1 MDGRDRNQDRN
12 RNEGQD
18 RNEDRNQGQGRN
30 QDQYPAGAL
39 VVVRDEEWLVRSSV
53 PTSDDGTRIEVT
65 GVSEFVRD
73 QEAVF
78 FSGLDRIELLDPA
91 ATTLVM
97 DDSPNYRRSRL
108 FLEAVL
114 RRTALPQSE
123 HRLALADSFLMDPL
137 PYQRRPAQLA
147 LSGANLRPR
156 LLIADVVGLGKTLE
170 IGLTLAELIRRGR
183 GERILVVTPQH
194 VLEQFQHELWTR
206 FAIPLVRLDSVG
218 IERIQREI
226 PAGRNPFT
234 SFKRVIV
241 SIDTLKN
248 TDQYRH
254 HLEQIRWDAVVIDES
269 HNLINRGSLRNQ
281 LARTLA
287 PRTDALIL
295 ASATPHNG
303 DAKSFAELIRLL
315 DPVAIRDAENYR
327 AADIA
332 HLFIRRTKI
341 SPEVREQMKGQW
353 ADRGPSRS
361 VHCPAGPAE
370 ERIFEELAAVW
381 LPGDGGTSVSAVP
394 LFPYTLLKSFLSS
407 PAALRATVSARIRT
421 LEKALDKALE
431 KNEDRRAAGAEPE
444 LAALRRLS
452 ELAAGLTEAD
462 SAKFAALVRLLR
474 EEIGVGPGSETRVV
488 VFSERVQ
495 TLEWLA
501 GVLPAALGFRGRA
514 ARDCVRVM
522 HGGLSDEQQM
532 ARVEEFGLADTPV
545 RVLLTGDVASEGVNL
560 HRQCHQLVHYDVP
573 WSLIRIEQRNGRIDR
588 YGQARP
594 PEFRALI
601 LTSGVA
607 GAKDD
612 TAVAERLLERED
624 QAHRSLGTAEA
635 VTGLY
640 RAEAE
645 ERSLIRDLLHG
656 RTVDESLDT
665 PRAGTEGQDAG
676 LEDFLADFFG
686 SVDATA
692 HTAQDP
698 GADERAAPA
707 PTAAPTSTG
716 APAPTEAPSP
726 TAPAAPTAA
735 PSPAARA
742 DASPVLPRLF
752 DSTAHFVDEAL
763 REVYPDARDRLD
775 LDRDEQS
782 GLISFRP
789 PAELVHR
796 LKALPS
802 DYLRE
807 QRLRERLLVTFNRRL
822 AEHSLQRARQ
832 SSTSSW
838 PEISLLT
845 DLHPVVEWLT
855 DKVLVGLGR
864 QEAPMITANVAEP
877 VHLVQGVYS
886 NKLGRPTVVKWMG
899 VTWREAAGEGL
910 AVDDMVSLLRRAG
923 VGPAMANKRG
933 YRDPAPL
940 YAALPRV
947 LETAEAFLNA
957 HRDAW
962 DEPLRRPVEEYK
974 LRLGAWE
981 QPRLD
986 GDRTRERLAGLADSL
1001 LTAGRPLLRVL
1012 AVLVP
1017 DTEAGTEA
1025 GTDRGADPGAEAG
1038 TRARTRAGRGSGD
1051 AAPPVSLS
1059 AAPSPAAESSPA
1071 SPSPFRW
1078 SPPPAAL

>member
-1 MDGRDRNQDRN
+1 MTAVQTSAERSGATADRTVQ
-12 RNEGQD
+12 E
-18 RNEDRNQGQGRN
+18 
-30 QDQYPAGAL
+30 QYPAGAQVL
-39 VVVRDEEWLVRSSV
+39 VRDEEWLVRSSA
-53 PTSDDGTRIEVT
+53 PTTDDGTKLEVV

-78 FSGLDRIELLDPA
+78 FSGLDRIELLDPRD
-91 ATTLVM
+91 TQLVR

-123 HRLALADSFLMDPL
+123 RRLALADSFLLDSL
-137 PYQRRPAQLA
+137 PYQRRPAELA

-194 VLEQFQHELWTR
+194 VLEQFQQELWTR
-206 FAIPLVRLDSVG
+206 FSIPLVRLDSVG

-248 TDQYRH
+248 TNQYRH

-281 LARTLA
+281 LAQILA

-303 DAKSFAELIRLL
+303 DARSFAELIGLL
-315 DPVAIRDAENYR
+315 DPAAIRDPENYR
-327 AADIA
+327 ADDIR

-353 ADRGPSRS
+353 ADRGPSQS
-361 VHCPAGPAE
+361 VHCPATPAE
-370 ERIFEELAAVW
+370 EKIFEELASVW
-381 LPGDGGTSVSAVP
+381 LPHDGGPSVSSVP

-407 PAALRATVSARIRT
+407 CAALRATVSARIKT
-421 LEKALDKALE
+421 LEKKDAP
-431 KNEDRRAAGAEPE
+431 RATADE
-444 LAALRRLS
+444 LAALGRLS
-452 ELAAGLTEAD
+452 ELAADLTEAD
-462 SAKFAALVRLLR
+462 SAKFSALVHQLK
-474 EEIGVGPGSETRVV
+474 EEIGVGPTSDARVV

-495 TLEWLA
+495 TLQWLA
-501 GVLPAALGFRGRA
+501 GVLPAALGFKGRA

-532 ARVEEFGLADTPV
+532 ARVEEFSLADTPV

-594 PEFRALI
+594 PQFRALI
-601 LTSGVA
+601 LTSEVE

-612 TAVAERLLERED
+612 TVVAERLLGRED
-624 QAHRSLGTAEA
+624 EAHRSLGTAEA

-645 ERSLIRDLLHG
+645 EKSLIQDLLRG
-656 RTVDESLDT
+656 KTVDESLDSRR
-665 PRAGTEGQDAG
+665 PGADDEDSGMD
-676 LEDFLADFFG
+676 DFLADFFG
-686 SVDATA
+686 PVGEEPADQSGPEDSARTGES
-692 HTAQDP
+692 
-698 GADERAAPA
+698 GAASAASARAA
-707 PTAAPTSTG
+707 G
-716 APAPTEAPSP
+716 
-726 TAPAAPTAA
+726 
-735 PSPAARA
+735 
-742 DASPVLPRLF
+742 SPVLPRLF
-752 DSTAHFVDEAL
+752 DSTAHFLDEAL
-763 REVYPDARDRLD
+763 GEVYPDAHDRLE
-775 LDRDEQS
+775 LDRDPQS
-782 GLISFRP
+782 GLLSFQP
-789 PAELVHR
+789 PADLVHR
-796 LKALPS
+796 LKALPM

-822 AEHSLQRARQ
+822 AEHSLQRARE

-855 DKVLVGLGR
+855 DKVLVRLGR

-877 VHLVQGVYS
+877 IYLVQGVYS

-899 VTWREAAGEGL
+899 VTRRG
-910 AVDDMVSLLRRAG
+910 AVDDDMVSLLRRCG
-923 VGPAMANKRG
+923 VGPSMANKRHF
-933 YRDPAPL
+933 REPRPL
-940 YAALPRV
+940 HEALPDV
-947 LETAEAFLNA
+947 LSAAEAFLDER
-957 HRDAW
+957 RDAW
-962 DEPLRRPVEEYK
+962 DEPLREPIAEYK
-974 LRLGAWE
+974 RRLATWD
-981 QPRLD
+981 QPTLAGERAK
-986 GDRTRERLAGLADSL
+986 ERLADLADSL
-1001 LTAGRPLLRVL
+1001 LTTGRPMLRVL
-1012 AVLVP
+1012 AVLLP
-1017 DTEAGTEA
+1017 DP
-1025 GTDRGADPGAEAG
+1025 DRKPDPARKRDADEP
-1038 TRARTRAGRGSGD
+1038 
-1051 AAPPVSLS
+1051 PPVVLGPPPLSVPAAWWLS
-1059 AAPSPAAESSPA
+1059 APVT
-1071 SPSPFRW
+1071 R
-1078 SPPPAAL
+1078 

>member
-1 MDGRDRNQDRN
+1 MTAVQTSAEQSGVTT
-12 RNEGQD
+12 G
-18 RNEDRNQGQGRN
+18 
-30 QDQYPAGAL
+30 QDQYPAGAQ
-39 VVVRDEEWLVRSSV
+39 VVVRDEEWLVRSSM
-53 PTSDDGTRIEVT
+53 PTEDDGTRIEVV

-78 FSGLDRIELLDPA
+78 FSGLDRIELLDPRETA
-91 ATTLVM
+91 LVM

-123 HRLALADSFLMDPL
+123 RRLALADSFLMDPL
-137 PYQRRPAQLA
+137 PYQRRPAELA

-248 TDQYRH
+248 TDQYQH

-303 DAKSFAELIRLL
+303 DAKSFAELIGLL
-315 DPVAIRDAENYR
+315 DPVAIRDPESYR
-327 AADIA
+327 AADIE

-353 ADRGPSRS
+353 ADRGPSHS
-361 VHCPAGPAE
+361 VHCPATPAE
-370 ERIFEELAAVW
+370 EKIFEELAAVW
-381 LPGDGGTSVSAVP
+381 LPGEGGTSVSSVP

-407 PAALRATVSARIRT
+407 HAALRATVSARIKT
-421 LEKALDKALE
+421 LEKKD
-431 KNEDRRAAGAEPE
+431 DPQGTAAE
-444 LAALRRLS
+444 LAALYRLT

-462 SAKFAALVRLLR
+462 SAKFAALVRQLR
-474 EEIGVGPGSETRVV
+474 EEIGVGPASDERVV

-501 GVLPAALGFRGRA
+501 EVLPAALGFKGRA
-514 ARDCVRVM
+514 ARDCVRIM

-532 ARVEEFGLADTPV
+532 ACVEEFGLADTPV
-545 RVLLTGDVASEGVNL
+545 RVLVTGDVASEGVNL

-601 LTSGVA
+601 LTSEVE

-612 TAVAERLLERED
+612 TVVAERLLERED

-645 ERSLIRDLLHG
+645 EKSLIQDLLRG
-656 RTVDESLDT
+656 RTVDESLDA
-665 PRAGTEGQDAG
+665 RRSGADGEDAG
-676 LEDFLADFFG
+676 LDDFLADFFG
-686 SVDATA
+686 PVGEEAPPA
-692 HTAQDP
+692 DP
-698 GADERAAPA
+698 TEGPGSTPLSGTESSGGRAA
-707 PTAAPTSTG
+707 
-716 APAPTEAPSP
+716 
-726 TAPAAPTAA
+726 
-735 PSPAARA
+735 
-742 DASPVLPRLF
+742 ASPVLPRLF
-752 DSTAHFVDEAL
+752 DSTAHFMDDAL
-763 REVYPDARDRLD
+763 REVYPDARERLE
-775 LDRDEQS
+775 LDRDQQS
-782 GLISFRP
+782 GLLSFRP
-789 PAELVHR
+789 PTELVHR

-807 QRLRERLLVTFNRRL
+807 QRLRERMLVTFNRRL
-822 AEHSLQRARQ
+822 AEHSLQRARE

-855 DKVLVGLGR
+855 DKVLVGMGR

-877 VHLVQGVYS
+877 IYLVQGVYS

-899 VTWREAAGEGL
+899 VTWRKASREGL
-910 AVDDMVSLLRRAG
+910 VDDDMVSLLRRCG
-923 VGPAMANKRG
+923 VGPTMANKRR

-940 YAALPRV
+940 REALPDV
-947 LETAEAFLNA
+947 LDTAEAFLDT
-957 HRDAW
+957 HRHAW
-962 DEPLRRPVEEYK
+962 DEPLREPIEQYK
-974 LRLGAWE
+974 RRLGTWR
-981 QPRLD
+981 QPTLA
-986 GDRTRERLAGLADSL
+986 GARTKERLADLADSL
-1001 LTAGRPLLRVL
+1001 LTTGRPLLRVL

-1017 DTEAGTEA
+1017 DP
-1025 GTDRGADPGAEAG
+1025 DRGD
-1038 TRARTRAGRGSGD
+1038 GD
-1051 AAPPVSLS
+1051 DGPPLVSLT
-1059 AAPSPAAESSPA
+1059 APAA
-1071 SPSPFRW
+1071 SPSRF
-1078 SPPPAAL
+1078 

>member
-1 MDGRDRNQDRN
+1 MTAVQTSPEQHGDASDAAAQ
-12 RNEGQD
+12 EQF
-18 RNEDRNQGQGRN
+18 
-30 QDQYPAGAL
+30 PAGAQVL
-39 VVVRDEEWLVRSSV
+39 VRDEVWLVRNAV
-53 PTSDDGTRIEVT
+53 PTAADGTRVEVV
-65 GVSEFVRD
+65 GVSDFVRD

-78 FSGLDRIELLDPA
+78 FTGLDTVELIDPRDTRLIA
-91 ATTLVM
+91 
-97 DDSPNYRRSRL
+97 DDSPTYRRSRL

-123 HRLALADSFLMDPL
+123 RRLALADSFLLDPL
-137 PYQRRPAQLA
+137 PYQRRPAELA

-234 SFKRVIV
+234 FFKRVIV

-281 LARTLA
+281 LAQTLA

-303 DAKSFAELIRLL
+303 DARSFAELIALL
-315 DPVAIRDAENYR
+315 DPAAIRDPENYR
-327 AADIA
+327 AEDIE
-332 HLFIRRTKI
+332 HLFIRRTKV
-341 SPEVREQMKGQW
+341 STEVREQMKGQW
-353 ADRGPSRS
+353 ADRGPSQA
-361 VHCPAGPAE
+361 VHCPATPAE
-370 ERIFEELAAVW
+370 ERIFEELAAAW
-381 LPGDGGTSVSAVP
+381 LPRDGSPSVSSVP

-407 PAALRATVSARIRT
+407 HAALKATVSARIKT
-421 LEKALDKALE
+421 LEKKDDA
-431 KNEDRRAAGAEPE
+431 RATAAE
-444 LAALRRLS
+444 LAALRRLA
-452 ELAAGLTEAD
+452 ELTADLTEAD
-462 SAKFAALVRLLR
+462 SAKFGGLVEQLKG
-474 EEIGVGPGSETRVV
+474 IGVGPSSDTRVV

-501 GVLPAALGFRGRA
+501 TVLPAALGFRGRTA
-514 ARDCVRVM
+514 KDCLRVM

-532 ARVEEFGLADTPV
+532 RVVEEFGLAGALV
-545 RVLLTGDVASEGVNL
+545 RILLTGDVASEGVNL

-588 YGQARP
+588 YGQAQP
-594 PEFRALI
+594 PQFRALI
-601 LTSGVA
+601 LTSGTE

-612 TAVAERLLERED
+612 TLVSERLLERED

-645 ERSLIRDLLHG
+645 EKSLIQDLLRG
-656 RTVDESLDT
+656 RTVDESLDGH
-665 PRAGTEGQDAG
+665 RSGEDAGTDAMD
-676 LEDFLADFFG
+676 DFLADFFG
-686 SVDATA
+686 AVGDEPQADDGPAANGSAPETAGDAT
-692 HTAQDP
+692 
-698 GADERAAPA
+698 G
-707 PTAAPTSTG
+707 TG
-716 APAPTEAPSP
+716 EATGS
-726 TAPAAPTAA
+726 
-735 PSPAARA
+735 
-742 DASPVLPRLF
+742 VLPRLF
-752 DSTAHFVDEAL
+752 DSTAHFLDEAL

-782 GLISFRP
+782 GLLSFRP
-789 PAELVHR
+789 PADLLHR
-796 LKALPS
+796 LKALPV

-822 AEHSLQRARQ
+822 AQHSLQRAREAG
-832 SSTSSW
+832 STSSW

-855 DKVLVGLGR
+855 DKVLVRLGR
-864 QEAPMITANVAEP
+864 QEAPMITAEVAEP
-877 VHLVQGVYS
+877 TYLVQGVYS
-886 NKLGRPTVVKWMG
+886 NALGRPTVVKWMG
-899 VTWREAAGEGL
+899 VTRSG
-910 AVDDMVSLLRRAG
+910 AVDDDMVSLLRRSG
-923 VGPAMANKRG
+923 VGPTMANKLRH
-933 YRDPAPL
+933 RDPAPL
-940 YAALPRV
+940 AVAIPAV
-947 LETAEAFLNA
+947 LEAAEAFMER

-962 DEPLRRPVEEYK
+962 DRPLRESIERHK
-974 LRLGAWE
+974 LRLGDWE
-981 QPRLD
+981 QP
-986 GDRTRERLAGLADSL
+986 TLAGEHTKRRLTDLADDL
-1001 LTAGRPLLRVL
+1001 LTTGQRPMLRVL
-1012 AVLVP
+1012 AVLLP
-1017 DTEAGTEA
+1017 D
-1025 GTDRGADPGAEAG
+1025 P
-1038 TRARTRAGRGSGD
+1038 D
-1051 AAPPVSLS
+1051 A
-1059 AAPSPAAESSPA
+1059 
-1071 SPSPFRW
+1071 
-1078 SPPPAAL
+1078 PPAASSSPSATPAAL

>member
-1 MDGRDRNQDRN
+1 MTAVQTSPEQHGDASDAA
-12 RNEGQD
+12 GQ
-18 RNEDRNQGQGRN
+18 EQF
-30 QDQYPAGAL
+30 PAGAQVL
-39 VVVRDEEWLVRSSV
+39 VRDEVWLVRNAV
-53 PTSDDGTRIEVT
+53 PTADDGTRVEVV
-65 GVSEFVRD
+65 GVSDFVRD

-78 FSGLDRIELLDPA
+78 FTGLDTVELIDPRDTRLIA
-91 ATTLVM
+91 
-97 DDSPNYRRSRL
+97 DDSPTYRRSRL

-123 HRLALADSFLMDPL
+123 RRLALADSFLLDPL
-137 PYQRRPAQLA
+137 PYQRRPAELA

-234 SFKRVIV
+234 FFKRVIV

-281 LARTLA
+281 LAQTLA

-303 DAKSFAELIRLL
+303 DARSFAELIALL
-315 DPVAIRDAENYR
+315 DPAAIRDPENYR
-327 AADIA
+327 AEDIE
-332 HLFIRRTKI
+332 HLFIRRTKV
-341 SPEVREQMKGQW
+341 STEVREQMKGQW
-353 ADRGPSRS
+353 ADRGPSQA
-361 VHCPAGPAE
+361 VHCPATPAE

-381 LPGDGGTSVSAVP
+381 LPRDGSPSVSSVP

-407 PAALRATVSARIRT
+407 HAALKATVSARIKT
-421 LEKALDKALE
+421 LEKKDDL
-431 KNEDRRAAGAEPE
+431 RATAAE
-444 LAALRRLS
+444 LAALRRLA
-452 ELAAGLTEAD
+452 ELTADLTEAD
-462 SAKFAALVRLLR
+462 SAKFGGLVEQLKG
-474 EEIGVGPGSETRVV
+474 IGVGPSSDTRVV

-501 GVLPAALGFRGRA
+501 TVLPAALGFRGRTA
-514 ARDCVRVM
+514 KDCLRVM

-532 ARVEEFGLADTPV
+532 RVVEEFGLAGAPV
-545 RVLLTGDVASEGVNL
+545 RILLTGDVASEGVNL

-588 YGQARP
+588 YGQAQP
-594 PEFRALI
+594 PQFRALI
-601 LTSGVA
+601 LTSETE

-612 TAVAERLLERED
+612 TLVSERLLERED

-645 ERSLIRDLLHG
+645 EKSLIQDLLRG
-656 RTVDESLDT
+656 RTVDESLDG
-665 PRAGTEGQDAG
+665 RRSGEDAGTDAMD
-676 LEDFLADFFG
+676 DFLADFFG
-686 SVDATA
+686 SV
-692 HTAQDP
+692 
-698 GADERAAPA
+698 GDEPQAEDG
-707 PTAAPTSTG
+707 TAAEECTPEAAGRTTG
-716 APAPTEAPSP
+716 VGTGEATGS
-726 TAPAAPTAA
+726 
-735 PSPAARA
+735 
-742 DASPVLPRLF
+742 VLPRLF
-752 DSTAHFVDEAL
+752 DSTAHFLDEAL

-782 GLISFRP
+782 GLLSFRP
-789 PAELVHR
+789 PADLLHR
-796 LKALPS
+796 LKALPV

-822 AEHSLQRARQ
+822 AQHSLQRAREAG
-832 SSTSSW
+832 STSSW

-855 DKVLVGLGR
+855 DKVLVRLGR
-864 QEAPMITANVAEP
+864 QEAPMITAEVAEP
-877 VHLVQGVYS
+877 TYLVQGVYS
-886 NKLGRPTVVKWMG
+886 NALGRPTVVKWMG
-899 VTWREAAGEGL
+899 VTRSG
-910 AVDDMVSLLRRAG
+910 AVDDDMVSLLRRSG
-923 VGPAMANKRG
+923 VGPTMANKLRH
-933 YRDPAPL
+933 RDPAPL
-940 YAALPRV
+940 AAAIPAV
-947 LETAEAFLNA
+947 LEAAEAFMER

-962 DEPLRRPVEEYK
+962 DRPLRESIERHK
-974 LRLGAWE
+974 LRLGDWE
-981 QPRLD
+981 QP
-986 GDRTRERLAGLADSL
+986 TLAGEHTKRRLTDLADDL
-1001 LTAGRPLLRVL
+1001 LTTGQRPMLRVL
-1012 AVLVP
+1012 AVLLP
-1017 DTEAGTEA
+1017 DP
-1025 GTDRGADPGAEAG
+1025 D
-1038 TRARTRAGRGSGD
+1038 
-1051 AAPPVSLS
+1051 APPAASAPLS
-1059 AAPSPAAESSPA
+1059 AAPT
-1071 SPSPFRW
+1071 
-1078 SPPPAAL
+1078 AL

>member
-1 MDGRDRNQDRN
+1 MTAVQTSVDQTGATSGR
-12 RNEGQD
+12 
-18 RNEDRNQGQGRN
+18 
-30 QDQYPAGAL
+30 DQYPAGAL
-39 VVVRDEEWLVRSSV
+39 VVVRDEEWLVKSSM
-53 PTSDDGTRIEVT
+53 PTVDDGTRIEVT

-78 FSGLDRIELLDPA
+78 FSGLDRIDLLDPG
-91 ATTLVM
+91 ATTLVR

-123 HRLALADSFLMDPL
+123 QRLALADSFLMDPL

-248 TDQYRH
+248 TDQYQH

-315 DPVAIRDAENYR
+315 DPVAIRDPENYR
-327 AADIA
+327 AADIE

-353 ADRGPSRS
+353 ADRGPSHS
-361 VHCPAGPAE
+361 VHCPATPAE
-370 ERIFEELAAVW
+370 EKIFEELAAVW

-407 PAALRATVSARIRT
+407 HAALRATVSARIKT
-421 LEKALDKALE
+421 LEKK
-431 KNEDRRAAGAEPE
+431 EDRRGTEAE
-444 LAALRRLS
+444 LAALYRLS
-452 ELAAGLTEAD
+452 ELAAGLGETD
-462 SAKFAALVRLLR
+462 SAKFAALVRQLR
-474 EEIGVGPGSETRVV
+474 EEIGVGPGSEARVV

-501 GVLPAALGFRGRA
+501 RVLPAALGFRGRA
-514 ARDCVRVM
+514 AVDCVRVM

-588 YGQARP
+588 YGQAHP

-601 LTSGVA
+601 LTSEVP

-612 TAVAERLLERED
+612 TVVAERLLERED

-645 ERSLIRDLLHG
+645 ERSLIQDLLSG

-665 PRAGTEGQDAG
+665 HRSAADGQDAG

-686 SVDATA
+686 SVDATTGTSGA
-692 HTAQDP
+692 L
-698 GADERAAPA
+698 GADEQ
-707 PTAAPTSTG
+707 AAPTPAG
-716 APAPTEAPSP
+716 ALPS
-726 TAPAAPTAA
+726 AGAD
-735 PSPAARA
+735 

-763 REVYPDARDRLD
+763 REVYPDARDRLE
-775 LDRDEQS
+775 LDRDQQS
-782 GLISFRP
+782 GLLSFRP

-838 PEISLLT
+838 PEISMLT
-845 DLHPVVEWLT
+845 DLHPVVDWLT

-864 QEAPMITANVAEP
+864 QEAPMITSNVAEP
-877 VHLVQGVYS
+877 VYLVQGVYS
-886 NKLGRPTVVKWMG
+886 NNLGRPTVVKWMG
-899 VTWREAAGEGL
+899 VTWRQFVVVAEDGKKNYFWEGL

-933 YRDPAPL
+933 YRDPEPL
-940 YAALPRV
+940 RAALPRV

-957 HRDAW
+957 GRDAW

-981 QPRLD
+981 QPTLD
-986 GDRTRERLAGLADSL
+986 GERTRERLADLADSL
-1001 LTAGRPLLRVL
+1001 LTTGRPLLRVL

-1017 DTEAGTEA
+1017 DTEPAD
-1025 GTDRGADPGAEAG
+1025 DRGKGNE
-1038 TRARTRAGRGSGD
+1038 
-1051 AAPPVSLS
+1051 APPVSL
-1059 AAPSPAAESSPA
+1059 AT
-1071 SPSPFRW
+1071 SPSVFRYVP
-1078 SPPPAAL
+1078 SNATL

>member
-1 MDGRDRNQDRN
+1 MTAVQTSADQTGVARGR
-12 RNEGQD
+12 
-18 RNEDRNQGQGRN
+18 
-30 QDQYPAGAL
+30 DQYPAGAL
-39 VVVRDEEWLVRSSV
+39 VVVRDEEWLVKSSM
-53 PTSDDGTRIEVT
+53 PTDDDGTRIEVV

-78 FSGLDRIELLDPA
+78 FSGLDDVDLLDPG
-91 ATTLVM
+91 ATKLVP

-248 TDQYRH
+248 TDQYQH

-315 DPVAIRDAENYR
+315 DPVAIRDPENYR
-327 AADIA
+327 ASDIE

-353 ADRGPSRS
+353 ADRGPSHS
-361 VHCPAGPAE
+361 VRCPATPAE

-407 PAALRATVSARIRT
+407 HAALRATVSARIRT
-421 LEKALDKALE
+421 LEKKD
-431 KNEDRRAAGAEPE
+431 DRRGTEAE
-444 LAALRRLS
+444 LAALYRLS
-452 ELAAGLTEAD
+452 ELAADLGEAD
-462 SAKFAALVRLLR
+462 SAKFAALVRELR
-474 EEIGVGPGSETRVV
+474 DEVGVGPGSEARVV

-501 GVLPAALGFRGRA
+501 EVLPAALGFKGRA

-522 HGGLSDEQQM
+522 HGGLSDQQQM
-532 ARVEEFGLADTPV
+532 DRVEEFGLADTPV

-588 YGQARP
+588 YGQAHP

-601 LTSGVA
+601 LTSDVE

-612 TAVAERLLERED
+612 TVVAERLLERED

-645 ERSLIRDLLHG
+645 ERSLIQDLLTG
-656 RTVDESLDT
+656 RTVDESLDGH
-665 PRAGTEGQDAG
+665 RSAAEGRDAG
-676 LEDFLADFFG
+676 LDDFLADFFG
-686 SVDATA
+686 SVD
-692 HTAQDP
+692 
-698 GADERAAPA
+698 G
-707 PTAAPTSTG
+707 TG
-716 APAPTEAPSP
+716 GTDG
-726 TAPAAPTAA
+726 
-735 PSPAARA
+735 SPAAGEGGGSA
-742 DASPVLPRLF
+742 TAGAPSWDDGTGSVLPRLF
-752 DSTAHFVDEAL
+752 ESTAHFLDEAL
-763 REVYPDARDRLD
+763 REVYPDARERLD
-775 LDRDEQS
+775 LDRDQQS
-782 GLISFRP
+782 GLLSFRP

-807 QRLRERLLVTFNRRL
+807 QRVRERVLVTFNRRL

-864 QEAPMITANVAEP
+864 QEAPMITSNVAEP
-877 VHLVQGVYS
+877 VYLVQGVYS

-899 VTWREAAGEGL
+899 VSWRKTKGEGL

-940 YAALPRV
+940 REALPRV
-947 LETAEAFLNA
+947 LETAEEFLNA

-962 DEPLRRPVEEYK
+962 DEPLRRPIEEYK

-981 QPRLD
+981 QPTLD
-986 GDRTRERLAGLADSL
+986 GERTRERLADLADSL
-1001 LTAGRPLLRVL
+1001 LTTGRPLLRVL

-1017 DTEAGTEA
+1017 DPEA
-1025 GTDRGADPGAEAG
+1025 DRDRANGDTAE
-1038 TRARTRAGRGSGD
+1038 
-1051 AAPPVSLS
+1051 PVSLS
-1059 AAPSPAAESSPA
+1059 ASS
-1071 SPSPFRW
+1071 SFRHT
-1078 SPPPAAL
+1078 PTNAAL

>member
-1 MDGRDRNQDRN
+1 MTAVQTSTEQYGDASDAA
-12 RNEGQD
+12 GQ
-18 RNEDRNQGQGRN
+18 EQF
-30 QDQYPAGAL
+30 PAGAQVL
-39 VVVRDEEWLVRSSV
+39 VRDEVWLVRNAV
-53 PTSDDGTRIEVT
+53 PTTDDGTRVEVV
-65 GVSEFVRD
+65 GVSDFVRD

-78 FSGLDRIELLDPA
+78 FTRLDTIELIDPRDTRLIA
-91 ATTLVM
+91 

-123 HRLALADSFLMDPL
+123 RRLALADSFLLDPL
-137 PYQRRPAQLA
+137 PYQRRPAELA

-234 SFKRVIV
+234 FFKRVIV

-281 LARTLA
+281 LAQTLA

-303 DAKSFAELIRLL
+303 DAKSFAELIALL
-315 DPVAIRDAENYR
+315 DPAAIRDPENYR
-327 AADIA
+327 AEDIE

-341 SPEVREQMKGQW
+341 STEVREQMKGQW
-353 ADRGPSRS
+353 ADRGPSQA
-361 VHCPAGPAE
+361 VHCAATPAE
-370 ERIFEELAAVW
+370 ERIFKELATVW
-381 LPGDGGTSVSAVP
+381 LPHDGNPSVSSVP

-407 PAALRATVSARIRT
+407 HAALKATVTARVKT
-421 LEKALDKALE
+421 LEKKDDPQAT
-431 KNEDRRAAGAEPE
+431 AAE
-444 LAALRRLS
+444 LSALRRLK
-452 ELAAGLTEAD
+452 ELTADLTEAD
-462 SAKFAALVRLLR
+462 SAKFGALVEQLKG
-474 EEIGVGPGSETRVV
+474 IGVGPSSDTRVV

-501 GVLPAALGFRGRA
+501 TVLPAVLGFRGRA
-514 ARDCVRVM
+514 AKECLRVM

-532 ARVEEFGLADTPV
+532 QVVEEFGLAGAPV
-545 RVLLTGDVASEGVNL
+545 RILLTGDVASEGVNL

-588 YGQARP
+588 YGQAHP
-594 PEFRALI
+594 PQFRALI
-601 LTSGVA
+601 LTSETE

-612 TAVAERLLERED
+612 TLVSERLLERED
-624 QAHRSLGTAEA
+624 EAHRSLGTAEA

-645 ERSLIRDLLHG
+645 EKSLIQDLLRG
-656 RTVDESLDT
+656 RSVDKSLDGR
-665 PRAGTEGQDAG
+665 RAGEDAG
-676 LEDFLADFFG
+676 TAAMDDFLADFFG
-686 SVDATA
+686 SVGEEPKAEAGDDVEKAFGGDAGT
-692 HTAQDP
+692 
-698 GADERAAPA
+698 G
-707 PTAAPTSTG
+707 TG
-716 APAPTEAPSP
+716 AGVG
-726 TAPAAPTAA
+726 TA
-735 PSPAARA
+735 S
-742 DASPVLPRLF
+742 VLPRLF
-752 DSTAHFVDEAL
+752 DSTAHFLDEAL

-782 GLISFRP
+782 GLLSFRP
-789 PAELVHR
+789 PADLLHR
-796 LKALPS
+796 LKALPV

-822 AEHSLQRARQ
+822 AQHSLQRAREAG
-832 SSTSSW
+832 STSSW

-855 DKVLVGLGR
+855 DKVLVRLGR
-864 QEAPMITANVAEP
+864 QEAPMITAEVAEP
-877 VHLVQGVYS
+877 TYLVQGVYS
-886 NKLGRPTVVKWMG
+886 NALGRPTVVKWMG
-899 VTWREAAGEGL
+899 VTRSGT
-910 AVDDMVSLLRRAG
+910 VDDDMVSLLRRSG
-923 VGPAMANKRG
+923 VGPTMANKLR

-940 YAALPRV
+940 VGAIPAV
-947 LETAEAFLNA
+947 LEAAEAFMEQ

-962 DEPLRRPVEEYK
+962 DRPLRESIERHK
-974 LRLGAWE
+974 LRLGDWE
-981 QPRLD
+981 QP
-986 GDRTRERLAGLADSL
+986 TLAGERTKQRLTDLADDL
-1001 LTAGRPLLRVL
+1001 LTTGQRPMLRVL
-1012 AVLVP
+1012 AVLLP
-1017 DTEAGTEA
+1017 DP
-1025 GTDRGADPGAEAG
+1025 D
-1038 TRARTRAGRGSGD
+1038 
-1051 AAPPVSLS
+1051 APPAASASLS
-1059 AAPSPAAESSPA
+1059 AAPT
-1071 SPSPFRW
+1071 
-1078 SPPPAAL
+1078 AL

>member
-1 MDGRDRNQDRN
+1 MTAVQTSAEQSGVTT
-12 RNEGQD
+12 G
-18 RNEDRNQGQGRN
+18 
-30 QDQYPAGAL
+30 QDQYPAGAQVL
-39 VVVRDEEWLVRSSV
+39 VRDEEWLVRSSM
-53 PTSDDGTRIEVT
+53 PTEDDGTRIEVV

-78 FSGLDRIELLDPA
+78 FSGLDRIELLDPRETA
-91 ATTLVM
+91 LVM

-123 HRLALADSFLMDPL
+123 RRLALADSFLMDPL
-137 PYQRRPAQLA
+137 PYQRRPAELA

-248 TDQYRH
+248 TDQYQH

-303 DAKSFAELIRLL
+303 DAKSFAELIGLL
-315 DPVAIRDAENYR
+315 DPVAIRDPESYR
-327 AADIA
+327 AADIE

-353 ADRGPSRS
+353 ADRGPSHS
-361 VHCPAGPAE
+361 VHCPATPAE
-370 ERIFEELAAVW
+370 EKIFEELAAVW
-381 LPGDGGTSVSAVP
+381 LPGEGGTSVSSVP

-407 PAALRATVSARIRT
+407 HAALRATVSARIKT
-421 LEKALDKALE
+421 LEKKD
-431 KNEDRRAAGAEPE
+431 DPQGTAAE
-444 LAALRRLS
+444 LAALHRLS
-452 ELAAGLTEAD
+452 ELAADLTEAD
-462 SAKFAALVRLLR
+462 SAKFAALVRQLR
-474 EEIGVGPGSETRVV
+474 EEIGVGPGSDERVV

-501 GVLPAALGFRGRA
+501 EVLPAALGFKGRG
-514 ARDCVRVM
+514 ARDCVRIM

-532 ARVEEFGLADTPV
+532 ACVEEFGLADTPV
-545 RVLLTGDVASEGVNL
+545 RVLVTGDVASEGVNL

-601 LTSGVA
+601 LTSEA
-607 GAKDD
+607 EGAKDD
-612 TAVAERLLERED
+612 TVVAERLLERED

-645 ERSLIRDLLHG
+645 EKSLIQDLLRG
-656 RTVDESLDT
+656 RTVDESLDA
-665 PRAGTEGQDAG
+665 RRSGADGEDAG
-676 LEDFLADFFG
+676 LDDFLADFFG
-686 SVDATA
+686 PVGEEA
-692 HTAQDP
+692 P
-698 GADERAAPA
+698 PAD
-707 PTAAPTSTG
+707 
-716 APAPTEAPSP
+716 PTEGTGSTPLSGTEASGGRD
-726 TAPAAPTAA
+726 A
-735 PSPAARA
+735 
-742 DASPVLPRLF
+742 ASPVLPRLF
-752 DSTAHFVDEAL
+752 DSTAHFLDDAL
-763 REVYPDARDRLD
+763 REVYPDARERLD
-775 LDRDEQS
+775 LDRDQQS
-782 GLISFRP
+782 GLLSFRP
-789 PAELVHR
+789 PTELVHR

-807 QRLRERLLVTFNRRL
+807 QRLRERMLVTFNRRL
-822 AEHSLQRARQ
+822 AEHSLQRARE

-855 DKVLVGLGR
+855 DKVLVGMGR

-877 VHLVQGVYS
+877 IYLVQGVYS

-899 VTWREAAGEGL
+899 VTWRKASREGL
-910 AVDDMVSLLRRAG
+910 IDDDMVSLLRRCG
-923 VGPAMANKRG
+923 VGPTMANKRR

-940 YAALPRV
+940 REALPDV
-947 LETAEAFLNA
+947 LDTAEAFLNT

-962 DEPLRRPVEEYK
+962 DEPLREPIEQYK
-974 LRLGAWE
+974 RRLGTWR
-981 QPRLD
+981 QPTLA
-986 GDRTRERLAGLADSL
+986 GERTKERLADLADSL
-1001 LTAGRPLLRVL
+1001 LTTGRPLLRVL

-1017 DTEAGTEA
+1017 DP
-1025 GTDRGADPGAEAG
+1025 DRGD
-1038 TRARTRAGRGSGD
+1038 GD
-1051 AAPPVSLS
+1051 EGPPLVSLTT
-1059 AAPSPAAESSPA
+1059 PAA
-1071 SPSPFRW
+1071 SPSRF
-1078 SPPPAAL
+1078 

>member
-1 MDGRDRNQDRN
+1 MTPVQTSAELSGATADRTVQ
-12 RNEGQD
+12 E
-18 RNEDRNQGQGRN
+18 
-30 QDQYPAGAL
+30 QYPAGAQVL
-39 VVVRDEEWLVRSSV
+39 VRDEEWLVRSSV
-53 PTSDDGTRIEVT
+53 PTTDDGTKLEVV

-78 FSGLDRIELLDPA
+78 FSGLDRIELLDPRD
-91 ATTLVM
+91 TQLVR

-123 HRLALADSFLMDPL
+123 RRLALADSFLLDSL
-137 PYQRRPAQLA
+137 PYQRRPAELA

-194 VLEQFQHELWTR
+194 VLEQFQQELWTR
-206 FAIPLVRLDSVG
+206 FSIPLVRLDSVG

-248 TDQYRH
+248 ADQYRH

-281 LARTLA
+281 LAQILA

-303 DAKSFAELIRLL
+303 DARSFAELIGLL
-315 DPVAIRDAENYR
+315 DPAAIRDPENYH
-327 AADIA
+327 ADDIR

-353 ADRGPSRS
+353 ADRGPSQS
-361 VHCPAGPAE
+361 VRCAATPAE
-370 ERIFEELAAVW
+370 EKIFEELASVW
-381 LPGDGGTSVSAVP
+381 LPHDGSPSVSSVP

-407 PAALRATVSARIRT
+407 HAALRATVSARVKT
-421 LEKALDKALE
+421 LEKKDDPRATAAELTAL
-431 KNEDRRAAGAEPE
+431 G
-444 LAALRRLS
+444 RLS
-452 ELAAGLTEAD
+452 ELAADLTESD
-462 SAKFAALVRLLR
+462 SAKFSALVRQLK
-474 EEIGVGPGSETRVV
+474 EEIGVGPTSDARVV

-501 GVLPAALGFRGRA
+501 RVLPAALGFKGRA

-594 PEFRALI
+594 PQFRALI
-601 LTSGVA
+601 LTSEVE

-612 TAVAERLLERED
+612 TVVAERLLGRED
-624 QAHRSLGTAEA
+624 EAHRSLGTAEA

-640 RAEAE
+640 RAEVE
-645 ERSLIRDLLHG
+645 EKSLIQDLLRG
-656 RTVDESLDT
+656 KTVDESLDSRRPGADDVDT
-665 PRAGTEGQDAG
+665 GMD
-676 LEDFLADFFG
+676 DFLADFFG
-686 SVDATA
+686 PVGEEPADQADPADSAGTSRPDAA
-692 HTAQDP
+692 S
-698 GADERAAPA
+698 AAPGRA
-707 PTAAPTSTG
+707 TG
-716 APAPTEAPSP
+716 SA
-726 TAPAAPTAA
+726 
-735 PSPAARA
+735 
-742 DASPVLPRLF
+742 VLPRLF
-752 DSTAHFVDEAL
+752 DSTAHFLDEAL
-763 REVYPDARDRLD
+763 GEVYPDAHTRLE
-775 LDRDEQS
+775 LDRDPQS
-782 GLISFRP
+782 GLLSFQP
-789 PAELVHR
+789 PADLVHR
-796 LKALPS
+796 LKALPM

-822 AEHSLQRARQ
+822 AEHSLQRARE

-855 DKVLVGLGR
+855 DKVLVRLGR

-877 VHLVQGVYS
+877 IYLVQGVYS
-886 NKLGRPTVVKWMG
+886 NKLGKPTVVKWMG
-899 VTWREAAGEGL
+899 VTRRG
-910 AVDDMVSLLRRAG
+910 AVDDDMVSLLRRCG
-923 VGPAMANKRG
+923 VDPSMANKRH
-933 YRDPAPL
+933 YRDPEPL
-940 YAALPRV
+940 REALPDI
-947 LETAEAFLNA
+947 LGTAEAFLDE

-962 DEPLRRPVEEYK
+962 DEPLREPIAEYK
-974 LRLGAWE
+974 SRLATWH
-981 QPRLD
+981 QPTLAGERAK
-986 GDRTRERLAGLADSL
+986 ERLADLADSL
-1001 LTAGRPLLRVL
+1001 LTTGRPLLRVL
-1012 AVLVP
+1012 AVLLP
-1017 DTEAGTEA
+1017 DP
-1025 GTDRGADPGAEAG
+1025 DRKP
-1038 TRARTRAGRGSGD
+1038 D
-1051 AAPPVSLS
+1051 AARKRDPDEPPPVVLGPPPLSVPAAWWLS
-1059 AAPSPAAESSPA
+1059 APVT
-1071 SPSPFRW
+1071 R
-1078 SPPPAAL
+1078 

>member
-1 MDGRDRNQDRN
+1 MTAVQTSPEQHGDASDAA
-12 RNEGQD
+12 GQ
-18 RNEDRNQGQGRN
+18 EQF
-30 QDQYPAGAL
+30 PAGAQVL
-39 VVVRDEEWLVRSSV
+39 VRDEVWLVRNAV
-53 PTSDDGTRIEVT
+53 PTADDGTRIEVV
-65 GVSEFVRD
+65 GVSDFVRD

-78 FSGLDRIELLDPA
+78 FTGLDTVELIDPRDTRLIA
-91 ATTLVM
+91 
-97 DDSPNYRRSRL
+97 DDSPTYRRSRL

-114 RRTALPQSE
+114 RRTAQPQSE
-123 HRLALADSFLMDPL
+123 RRLALADSFLLDPL
-137 PYQRRPAQLA
+137 PYQRRPAELA

-234 SFKRVIV
+234 FFKRVIV

-281 LARTLA
+281 LAQTLA

-303 DAKSFAELIRLL
+303 DARSFAELIALL
-315 DPVAIRDAENYR
+315 DPAAIRDPENYR
-327 AADIA
+327 AEDIE
-332 HLFIRRTKI
+332 HLFIRRTKV
-341 SPEVREQMKGQW
+341 STEVREQMKGQW
-353 ADRGPSRS
+353 ADRGPSQA
-361 VHCPAGPAE
+361 VHCPATPAE

-381 LPGDGGTSVSAVP
+381 LPRDGSPSVSSVP

-407 PAALRATVSARIRT
+407 HAALKATVNARIKT
-421 LEKALDKALE
+421 LEKKD
-431 KNEDRRAAGAEPE
+431 DPRATAAE
-444 LAALRRLS
+444 LAALRRLA
-452 ELAAGLTEAD
+452 ELTADLTEAD
-462 SAKFAALVRLLR
+462 SAKFGGLVEQLKG
-474 EEIGVGPGSETRVV
+474 IGVGPSSDTRVV

-501 GVLPAALGFRGRA
+501 TVLPAALGFRGRTA
-514 ARDCVRVM
+514 KDCLRVM

-532 ARVEEFGLADTPV
+532 RVVEEFGLAGAPV
-545 RVLLTGDVASEGVNL
+545 RILLTGDVASEGVNL

-588 YGQARP
+588 YGQAQP
-594 PEFRALI
+594 PQFRALI
-601 LTSGVA
+601 LTSDTE

-612 TAVAERLLERED
+612 TLVSERLLERED

-645 ERSLIRDLLHG
+645 EKSLIQDLLRG
-656 RTVDESLDT
+656 RTVDESLDG
-665 PRAGTEGQDAG
+665 RRSGEDAGTDAMD
-676 LEDFLADFFG
+676 DFLADFFG
-686 SVDATA
+686 SV
-692 HTAQDP
+692 
-698 GADERAAPA
+698 GDEPQAEDG
-707 PTAAPTSTG
+707 TAAEESAPEAAAGGAAGAGTG
-716 APAPTEAPSP
+716 EGTGS
-726 TAPAAPTAA
+726 
-735 PSPAARA
+735 
-742 DASPVLPRLF
+742 VLPRLF
-752 DSTAHFVDEAL
+752 DSTAHFLDEAL

-782 GLISFRP
+782 GLLSFRP
-789 PAELVHR
+789 PADLLHR
-796 LKALPS
+796 LKALPV

-822 AEHSLQRARQ
+822 AQHSLQRAREAG
-832 SSTSSW
+832 STSSW

-855 DKVLVGLGR
+855 DKVLVRLGR
-864 QEAPMITANVAEP
+864 QEAPMITAEVAEP
-877 VHLVQGVYS
+877 TYLVQGVYS
-886 NKLGRPTVVKWMG
+886 NALGRPTVVKWMG
-899 VTWREAAGEGL
+899 VTRSG
-910 AVDDMVSLLRRAG
+910 AVDDDMVSLLRRSG
-923 VGPAMANKRG
+923 VGPTMANKLRH
-933 YRDPAPL
+933 RDPAPL
-940 YAALPRV
+940 AAAIPAV
-947 LETAEAFLNA
+947 LEAAEAFMER

-962 DEPLRRPVEEYK
+962 DRPLRESIERHK
-974 LRLGAWE
+974 LRLGDWE
-981 QPRLD
+981 QP
-986 GDRTRERLAGLADSL
+986 TLAGEHTKRRLTDLADDL
-1001 LTAGRPLLRVL
+1001 LTTGQRPMLRVL
-1012 AVLVP
+1012 AVLLP
-1017 DTEAGTEA
+1017 D
-1025 GTDRGADPGAEAG
+1025 P
-1038 TRARTRAGRGSGD
+1038 D
-1051 AAPPVSLS
+1051 A
-1059 AAPSPAAESSPA
+1059 
-1071 SPSPFRW
+1071 
-1078 SPPPAAL
+1078 PPAASAPLPTTPAAL

>member
-1 MDGRDRNQDRN
+1 MTAVQTSPEQSGDASDTA
-12 RNEGQD
+12 GQ
-18 RNEDRNQGQGRN
+18 EQF
-30 QDQYPAGAL
+30 PAGAQVL
-39 VVVRDEEWLVRSSV
+39 VRDEVWLVRNAV
-53 PTSDDGTRIEVT
+53 PTRDDGARVEVV
-65 GVSEFVRD
+65 GVSDFVRD

-78 FSGLDRIELLDPA
+78 FTRLDTIELIDPRDTRLIA
-91 ATTLVM
+91 

-123 HRLALADSFLMDPL
+123 RRLALADSFLLDSL
-137 PYQRRPAQLA
+137 PYQRRPAELA

-234 SFKRVIV
+234 FFKRVIV

-281 LARTLA
+281 LAQTLA

-303 DAKSFAELIRLL
+303 DAKSFAELIGLL
-315 DPVAIRDAENYR
+315 DPAAIRDPENYR
-327 AADIA
+327 AEDIE

-341 SPEVREQMKGQW
+341 STEVREQMKGQW
-353 ADRGPSRS
+353 ADRGPSEA
-361 VHCPAGPAE
+361 VHCPATPAE
-370 ERIFEELAAVW
+370 EKIFEELAAVW
-381 LPGDGGTSVSAVP
+381 LPHDGRPSVSSVP

-407 PAALRATVSARIRT
+407 HSALKATVSARVKT
-421 LEKALDKALE
+421 LEKKD
-431 KNEDRRAAGAEPE
+431 DPQGTAAE
-444 LAALRRLS
+444 LSALRRLT
-452 ELAAGLTEAD
+452 ELTAELTEAD
-462 SAKFAALVRLLR
+462 SAKFGALVEQLKG
-474 EEIGVGPGSETRVV
+474 IGVGPASDTRVV

-501 GVLPAALGFRGRA
+501 TVLPEALGFRGRA
-514 ARDCVRVM
+514 AKESLRVM

-532 ARVEEFGLADTPV
+532 QVVEEFGLAGAPV
-545 RVLLTGDVASEGVNL
+545 RILLTGDVASEGVNL
-560 HRQCHQLVHYDVP
+560 HRQCHHLVHYDVP

-588 YGQARP
+588 YGQAHP
-594 PEFRALI
+594 PQFRALI
-601 LTSGVA
+601 LTSGTE

-612 TAVAERLLERED
+612 TLVSERLLERED

-645 ERSLIRDLLHG
+645 EKSLIQDLLRG
-656 RTVDESLDT
+656 RTVDESLDG
-665 PRAGTEGQDAG
+665 RRSGEEAGTAAMD
-676 LEDFLADFFG
+676 DFLADFFG
-686 SVDATA
+686 SVGEEPEAEVAGDTVQSSPEA
-692 HTAQDP
+692 P
-698 GADERAAPA
+698 GSG
-707 PTAAPTSTG
+707 TSTSTG
-716 APAPTEAPSP
+716 TVS
-726 TAPAAPTAA
+726 
-735 PSPAARA
+735 
-742 DASPVLPRLF
+742 VLPRLF
-752 DSTAHFVDEAL
+752 DSTAHFLDEAL

-782 GLISFRP
+782 GLLSFRP
-789 PAELVHR
+789 PADLLHR
-796 LKALPS
+796 LKALPV

-822 AEHSLQRARQ
+822 AQHSLQRAREAG
-832 SSTSSW
+832 STSSW

-855 DKVLVGLGR
+855 DKVLVRLGR
-864 QEAPMITANVAEP
+864 QEAPMITAGVAEATY
-877 VHLVQGVYS
+877 LVQGVYS
-886 NKLGRPTVVKWMG
+886 NTLGRPTVVKWMG
-899 VTWREAAGEGL
+899 VTRSG
-910 AVDDMVSLLRRAG
+910 AVDDDMVSLLRRSG
-923 VGPAMANKRG
+923 VGSTMANKLR

-940 YAALPRV
+940 VDGIPDV
-947 LETAEAFLNA
+947 LEAAESFMER

-962 DEPLRRPVEEYK
+962 DQPLRETIERHK
-974 LRLGAWE
+974 LRLGDWE
-981 QPRLD
+981 QP
-986 GDRTRERLAGLADSL
+986 TLAGERTKRRLTDLADDL
-1001 LTAGRPLLRVL
+1001 LTTGQSPMLRVL
-1012 AVLVP
+1012 AVLLP
-1017 DTEAGTEA
+1017 DP
-1025 GTDRGADPGAEAG
+1025 D
-1038 TRARTRAGRGSGD
+1038 
-1051 AAPPVSLS
+1051 APPAASASLS
-1059 AAPSPAAESSPA
+1059 AAPAAP
-1071 SPSPFRW
+1071 
-1078 SPPPAAL
+1078 